1 MSQELRNP
9 TPKELQELLNSSEQ
23 ATPIN
28 PVLGSLETFG
38 HGASIGTTDEMAGLL
53 DAALGGDYTSARDAA
68 RARQK
73 AFSQQYPMLSTG
85 SEITGGLT
93 SGLFSALK
101 LPGLLAQIPKVG
113 RQIENVGTTLRNR
126 AMQQGSGRRY
136 VEGLLGTGGVAGGFG
151 GYTYGEGETPSE
163 VAKDIG
169 VGGLTGMAGFG
180 ILHPF
185 SQLAMSMYRNVA
197 PVIADQFS
205 KALSPEDRLS
215 RELNKRML
223 MDEQTPESLLQAGK
237 IMGDEGT
244 IVDIPDAG
252 NLQMLGRVFANLPGE
267 AKKKALTTFNE
278 RANTMQSRVMKDLM
292 DILGE
297 KGSGVNVVEVRK
309 ELSEKLK
316 DLSPQYARILN
327 DNEVDMTP
335 ELETILRTPRGQKLL
350 KRAQIR
356 AADELESPIS
366 VELKYKEV
374 DGEEIAEFAD
384 RPTLRV
390 FQYILE
396 ELNDDIKSNLVRKPN
411 IAASFVRTKKTLTD
425 ELDKNTDF
433 KKIRQQWASVE
444 SQDDAFELGNKFAT
458 GKKEEAEVLEDVLEN
473 MTEAEQRFF
482 KLGVVN
488 SLQRKLTDKP
498 RNKPVTPLSVRDEQR
513 IMAVFGNK
521 DGAKLVNRYNTER
534 GFGDTRSAFYQQ
546 SQTVPLANETDE
558 VAGSLS
564 TLQQGLNPL
573 GFVKDIMT
581 NPKYAIPRQYRDEA
595 SRVLYSPLTN
605 VSEITG
611 ERVLNPRIKGLLD
624 RTNPLVS
631 DQLLDNA
638 SFNLIGMDDF
648 GNAYRGLLGGT
659 AATTGGMMAR

>member
-9 TPKELQELLNSSEQ
+9 TPAEIQELLNSSEQ

-28 PVLGSLETFG
+28 PLLGSLETFG
-38 HGASIGTTDEMAGLL
+38 HGASIGTTDEMAGSL

-68 RARQK
+68 RARIK

-85 SEITGGLT
+85 SEVAGGLAG
-93 SGLFSALK
+93 GLFSTLK

-126 AMQQGSGRRY
+126 AMQQGAGRRY
-136 VEGLLGTGGVAGGFG
+136 LEGLLGTGGVAGGFG

-169 VGGLTGMAGFG
+169 IGSLTGMAGFG

-185 SQLAMSMYRNVA
+185 SQLAMSTYRNVA
-197 PVIADQFS
+197 PLIADQFS

-215 RELNKRML
+215 RELNKRMI
-223 MDEQTPESLLQAGK
+223 MDEQTPESLLEAGT

-267 AKKKALTTFNE
+267 AKKEALTTFNA

-297 KGSGVNVVEVRK
+297 EGSGVNVVAVRK
-309 ELSEKLK
+309 ELSDKLEN
-316 DLSPQYARILN
+316 LSPQYARILN
-327 DNEVDMTP
+327 ANEVDMTP

-350 KRAQIR
+350 KRAQVR
-356 AADELESPIS
+356 ASDELESPIS

-390 FQYILE
+390 FQYMLE
-396 ELNDDIKSNLVRKPN
+396 ELNDDIESNLARKPN
-411 IAASFVRTKKTLTD
+411 IAASFLTTKKALTD

-433 KKIRQQWASVE
+433 KNIRQQWASAK
-444 SQDDAFELGNKFAT
+444 SQDDAFKLGDKFAT
-458 GKKEEAEVLEDVLEN
+458 GRKEEAEVLENVLED

-488 SLQRKLTDKP
+488 SLQRKLQDKP
-498 RNKPVTPLSVRDEQR
+498 ADKPITPLSVRDEQR
-513 IMAVFGNK
+513 ITSVFGNN
-521 DGAKLVNRYNTER
+521 DGKKIINRYNTER
-534 GFGDTRSAFYQQ
+534 GFGETRKAFFQG
-546 SQTVPLANETDE
+546 SQTTPLATETDE
-558 VAGSLS
+558 VAGSAS
-564 TLQQGLNPL
+564 NLQQILSL
-573 GFVKDIMT
+573 GFIKDLMT
-581 NPKYAIPRQYRDEA
+581 NPKYAIPREYRDEA

-624 RTNPLVS
+624 RTNPLVR

-659 AATTGGMMAR
+659 TATTGGMMAR